1 MVLLFPQNNVE
12 QPNLFDHP
20 SQPIF
25 KSQQS
30 RLTMD
35 SQTFIQW
42 KSRIFDHQQTILN
55 SPPPQQMSLFDLK
68 PNHCD
73 PEQINPFS
81 LRLQNWEFFTR
92 PDDGDRTCIYFII
105 DTALP
110 LLLYVG
116 ETKQTPKER
125 WTGVH
130 DCRGYIDNYIILNRK
145 HQLKTF
151 PGIGFWWDTPVD
163 RKARQQLEQALIQ
176 RWKSPFNKECWKFWG
191 KPFG

>member
-1 MVLLFPQNNVE
+1 ME
-12 QPNLFDHP
+12 QLNLFDHP
-20 SQPIF
+20 SQPVF

-35 SQTFIQW
+35 RETFIQW
-42 KSRIFDHQQTILN
+42 KSRIFDHQQAVLN
-55 SPPPQQMSLFDLK
+55 SPPPQQMSLFALES
-68 PNHCD
+68 NHCD
-73 PEQINPFS
+73 PEQINPFE
-81 LRLQNWEFFTR
+81 LRLHNWEFFTM
-92 PDDGDRTCIYFII
+92 PDMGDQTCIYFVV

-116 ETKQTPKER
+116 ETKQSPKER
-125 WTGVH
+125 WGGIH
-130 DCRGYIDNYIILNRK
+130 DCRDYISNYIILHRK
-145 HQLKTF
+145 HELKTF
-151 PGIGFWWDTPVD
+151 VNTAFWWDTPTD

>member
-1 MVLLFPQNNVE
+1 MVLIFPQNNVE
-12 QPNLFDHP
+12 QLNLFDHQ

-30 RLTMD
+30 RLKMNRE
-35 SQTFIQW
+35 TFINW
-42 KSRIFDHQQTILN
+42 KSQIQNHQQTVLN
-55 SPPPQQMSLFDLK
+55 SPGSQQMSLFDLK

-73 PEQINPFS
+73 PEEINPFE
-81 LRLQNWEFFTR
+81 LRLQNWEFFTM
-92 PDDGDRTCIYFII
+92 PDDGDKTCIYFII

-130 DCRGYIDNYIILNRK
+130 DCRGYIENYLALNYQYQIK
-145 HQLKTF
+145 NF
-151 PGIGFWWDTPVD
+151 VGIGFWWDTPID

-176 RWKSPFNKECWKFWG
+176 RWKSPFNKECWKWWG